1 MQEDIQLTEQ
11 EENYISQL
19 LSNNSYNINNSLN
32 NNNNF
37 LLNFSDYSSQIFLLL
52 KALSVNSIKNEQ
64 MTLQQYK
71 TIFIKMKEILL
82 MNQRYIK
89 DSEINEIILKLISIL
104 MKTDFEF
111 VKYNNMVLMF
121 LQLIKIILDNN
132 NALIGNYKKTEN
144 LFKFVLDIIN
154 RDDNSKDNFLTLAKN
169 SLLIY
174 TCFFDTNMRYYI

>member
-111 VKYNNMVLMF
+111 VKYNS
-121 LQLIKIILDNN
+121 
-132 NALIGNYKKTEN
+132 A
-144 LFKFVLDIIN
+144 
-154 RDDNSKDNFLTLAKN
+154 R
-169 SLLIY
+169 
-174 TCFFDTNMRYYI
+174 